1 MKFLDLHTGHAAD
14 ATLPVGLVVA
24 EARDAFPQ
32 DEQRVVD
39 VSGLLQPLADGL
51 GFVAALRAG
60 EVAQR
65 KPEKKKQTSPQT
77 YMQNVRS
84 NFREGT
90 KVTNN
95 CCALN

>member
-1 MKFLDLHTGHAAD
+1 MQLVHVKVWSD

-65 KPEKKKQTSPQT
+65 KPEK
-77 YMQNVRS
+77 
-84 NFREGT
+84 
-90 KVTNN
+90 TNKPTN
-95 CCALN
+95 LHAKCLFQF